1 MWLSHNCAGSIGGD
15 EILMQAQERQTP
27 ARWAPWWLYGI
38 AIVVTNQIRS
48 RWLMPD
54 DLATWLQVVIGAGSI
69 ALVAVVVTAVYR
81 AIRA

>member
-1 MWLSHNCAGSIGGD
+1 MGRDG
-15 EILMQAQERQTP
+15 ILMQAQDRQTP
-27 ARWAPWWLYGI
+27 ARWAPWWAYVI
-38 AIVVTNQIRS
+38 AIVVTNQIRT

-54 DLATWLQVVIGAGSI
+54 DLATWLEVVIGAGSI

>member
-1 MWLSHNCAGSIGGD
+1 V
-15 EILMQAQERQTP
+15 
-27 ARWAPWWLYGI
+27 I
-38 AIVVTNQIRS
+38 AIVVTNQIRT

-54 DLATWLQVVIGAGSI
+54 DLATWLEVVIGAGSI